1 MSSVK
6 PTYLGVSEPISIAP
20 PSANDE
26 KLNEKLEAT
35 LKDHNMY
42 ETKEKTCLRKKV
54 LEILEA
60 LTKRM
65 VENVYRKKGRSE
77 SEIMIAGG
85 TIRTFGSYKLGVH
98 AADAD
103 IDTVC
108 IIPCYVTTT
117 DFFDEWCSILQAQA
131 GVKDVSAVK
140 DSYVP
145 VIKFKIFVIKTVDLV
160 CARISDPFVPVDI
173 DVNST
178 DLLKKL
184 SEKSLRSINGT
195 RVADEILALV
205 PDVTAFRTALR
216 CIKLWATRRAIYSNS
231 LGFFGGVAWALLVA
245 RICQLYPNAC
255 ASTIVSKFF
264 MVVAQWAWPSPVV
277 LKAIQGGHGFS
288 TLKPWNP
295 KLSHHDRSHLMPIIT
310 PAYPNMCATHNVS
323 QSTKTII
330 LGELKRAAT
339 IVDRIMI
346 GSSSWNVLFTEH
358 NFFGTYDHY
367 IQVVASS
374 DTYECQLKWGG
385 LVEARLRHLLLN
397 LDSTDGVA
405 LAHPYVHGFD
415 KAHLCQSTEELSAVI
430 NGIDTNGYPI
440 TSENSDDWKNKT
452 GVYFTRTFYVGLYI
466 KLNPGK
472 KSYLFLKKILS
483 VDNDNNDDN
492 DNDDDYD
499 NEKRK

>member
-1 MSSVK
+1 MSSTK

-26 KLNEKLEAT
+26 QLNEKLEAT

-42 ETKEKTCLRKKV
+42 ETKEKTLLRKNV
-54 LEILEA
+54 LEILEK
-60 LTKRM
+60 LTKQM
-65 VENVYRKKGRSE
+65 VATVYRKKGLSQSE
-77 SEIMIAGG
+77 TLTAGG

-108 IIPCYVTTT
+108 IIPRHVSTT
-117 DFFDEWCSILQAQA
+117 DFFDEWCAMLQVQP

-145 VIKFKIFVIKTVDLV
+145 VIKFKIYG
-160 CARISDPFVPVDI
+160 ISASHQNCIENSVVPNDI

-178 DLLKKL
+178 AILQSL

-195 RVADEILALV
+195 RVADEILTLV

-216 CIKLWATRRAIYSNS
+216 CIKLWATKRAIYSNS

-277 LKAIQGGHGFS
+277 LKAIEGGRGFS
-288 TLKPWNP
+288 SLKPWNP
-295 KLSHHDRSHLMPIIT
+295 KLSHNDRSHLMPIIT

-330 LGELKRAAT
+330 LGELKRAAA

-374 DTYECQLKWGG
+374 DTYDCQLKWSG

-397 LDSTDGVA
+397 LDSTEGVA
-405 LAHPYVHGFD
+405 LAHPFVHGFD
-415 KAHLCQSTEELSAVI
+415 KAHVCQTTESLAAVI
-430 NGIDTNGYPI
+430 NGIETNGYPI
-440 TSENSDDWKNKT
+440 TSENSDSWKNKT
-452 GVYFTRTFYVGLYI
+452 EAVFTRTFYVGLYM
-466 KLNPGK
+466 KLDPGK
-472 KSYLFLKKILS
+472 QLHLNIIGDEAFSTTAMVF
-483 VDNDNNDDN
+483 V
-492 DNDDDYD
+492 
-499 NEKRK
+499 